1 MKISDV
7 SVSKRF
13 WLAVMIPVAL
23 ALLLAGI
30 IVRDMWRA
38 QADMMLIAEV
48 SSDVGQIGQ
57 LIERLQVERGTTAG
71 FIGSA
76 GAKMGEPMRKARAA
90 TDEVAGNL
98 AAVAA
103 RLPASNAS
111 LNALIGDITAD
122 LARIGDIRKSIDTLT
137 FAGKDAFGFY
147 TGLIGRMLQLNTDM
161 TGLAFHSD
169 VTFQLMAVNEL
180 MLASELAGQERGMG
194 AGIIASGKFAD
205 GQFAAFTKFG
215 GAQSA
220 LIDRFLA
227 LHGTEARSKTGAIF
241 KDAAFTKLESMR
253 NDLIGL
259 GSAADLSGLDPA
271 AWFADASERIGKM
284 IALQEA
290 SLAAVSEAAH
300 DLSAGIHRKVV
311 MLLAAIA
318 AAVILSVLV
327 PASLAVTVLR
337 PLKALT
343 RAMRD
348 LLAGRGDIHSIP
360 TLGRNEIGA
369 MADSVRGIFVMVSE
383 QSERERQEEL
393 RVAAMK
399 ADEEEAQNAER
410 ARIAQEQAA
419 AFEALAAA
427 LEHLASGDFEK
438 RMTMDLSE
446 NFRPMAHNF
455 NETVEMMRKTM
466 ADIRM
471 TSREINGSADALAST
486 SDELAARTEEQN
498 RSLEVS
504 SNALRILT
512 ETVRSTA
519 DNAQRAMHAARDS
532 KTQAERSGSVVKQA
546 VAAMGAI
553 NESSSQIDQI
563 IGVID
568 DIAFQ
573 TNLLALNAGVEAAR
587 AGEAG
592 KGFAVV
598 AQEVRELAQRSA
610 NAAKEIKGLISASSN
625 QVKSGVSL
633 VEETGSVLAAIIDQI
648 SETSGLVSIIASN
661 TTEQSA
667 QLTEV
672 NHAIAEIEQITTQNT
687 QMVIESSRE
696 IHDLTARVNHLHEKL
711 ARFRTRDEKRLATA
725 YDGPERRKA
734 GGLAARYNAA

>member
-1 MKISDV
+1 MTISDI

-13 WLAVMIPVAL
+13 WLAVMIPATVAL
-23 ALLLAGI
+23 FLSVI

-38 QADMMLIAEV
+38 QSNMDLIAEV
-48 SSDVGQIGQ
+48 SRDVAQIGR
-57 LIERLQVERGTTAG
+57 LIETLQVERGTTAG

-90 TDEVAGNL
+90 TDVVAGNL
-98 AAVAA
+98 ASVAKKLAVADVSV
-103 RLPASNAS
+103 P
-111 LNALIGDITAD
+111 ALIGEIETE
-122 LARIGDIRKSIDTLT
+122 LARIGTIRSSIDGQALP
-137 FAGKDAFGFY
+137 GKDAFGFY
-147 TGLIGRMLQLNTDM
+147 TGLIGKMLQLNTDL

-194 AGIIASGKFAD
+194 AGIISSGKFAD
-205 GQFAAFTKFG
+205 GQFTAFSKFG
-215 GAQSA
+215 GAQSV
-220 LIDRFLA
+220 LMDRFLA
-227 LHGTEARSKTGAIF
+227 LQDADRRAEAGATF
-241 KDAAFTKLESMR
+241 RQEAFTSFDGMR
-253 NDLIGL
+253 DNLIRR
-259 GSAADLSGLDPA
+259 GSEADLSGLDPA
-271 AWFADASERIGKM
+271 AWFADASERISKM

-290 SLAAVSEAAH
+290 SLAEVGTIA
-300 DLSAGIHRKVV
+300 DGLSDDIHHKVIL
-311 MLLAAIA
+311 LLAAIA
-318 AAVILSVLV
+318 IAATLSILI

-343 RAMRD
+343 QAMRD

-360 TLGRNEIGA
+360 SLGRNEIGA

-399 ADEEEAQNAER
+399 ADEEEAQNLER

-419 AFEALAAA
+419 ALEALSAA
-427 LEHLASGDFEK
+427 LDHLANGDFEK
-438 RMTMDLSE
+438 RMSLDLSE
-446 NFRPMAHNF
+446 NFRPMARNF
-455 NETVEMMRKTM
+455 NDTVEMMRKTM
-466 ADIRM
+466 SDIRT
-471 TSREINGSADALAST
+471 TSREINGSADALAFT

-498 RSLEVS
+498 RSLETS

-519 DNAQRAMHAARDS
+519 DNAQRAMHAAQES
-532 KTQAERSGSVVKQA
+532 KMQAERSGNVVRQA

-553 NESSSQIDQI
+553 NSSSSQIGQI

-610 NAAKEIKGLISASSN
+610 HAAKEIKHLISASSN

-633 VEETGSVLAAIIDQI
+633 VEETGTVLTAIIEQI

-672 NHAIAEIEQITTQNT
+672 NHAISEIEQITTQNT
-687 QMVIESSRE
+687 QMVIDSSRE

-711 ARFRTRDEKRLATA
+711 ARFRTRDEKHDSA
-725 YDGPERRKA
+725 YEGPERRKSA
-734 GGLAARYNAA
+734 GLSMRYSAA